1 HRKFESFTMKD
12 FIDPYFFTTPFEQ
25 WKLSSFIETC
35 SGPGFVKRD
44 CLYSYK
50 EGLQNIR
57 KSSEFDDEQK
67 TMALKLIENYK
78 VDKKKCAELLK
89 THENQVIAHSTRSG
103 ILRDRFE
110 LLANTARSANS
121 TIYTTFTQADAFVTG
136 HKVQEKQITAD
147 YDFLTIDPNSESSQ
161 GIKRDLDEVD
171 EEEYDAELT
180 IVGGKSTSW
189 VVNGI
194 NIRQKLTGY
203 QETGLPKTRP
213 EYYDVILFTD
223 KNQDGFLGTLEES
236 VVVQMRKEIERKDE
250 KTEDNIEQKIKQFLN
265 NIITRDIKETK
276 ENLKLL
282 RNDTFE
288 ENFAIFF
295 VNHMIELIE
304 DLNVLLEDMSE
315 GTFIAM
321 VLAPILNRLFIKNK
335 KVWYAKYGETCLRAN
350 AEEQNSQ
357 KTDDERRSPGEKID
371 TIITLRNEDEE
382 FSVTEV
388 SGPPSKKDWTHFI
401 GDRLKIIKMSK
412 TLMNRFARL
421 RPNSDIRTVSLY
433 GMQIYLYQVILY
445 EFRLKF
451 SEIYTVKELLRFSIP
466 KTWKDMRN
474 SHEAIIGFL
483 KYEHLLSE
491 SSSTIED
498 FLWKEDNGNEDFR
511 GMTTRTIYTSKCIK

>member
-1 HRKFESFTMKD
+1 
-12 FIDPYFFTTPFEQ
+12 
-25 WKLSSFIETC
+25 
-35 SGPGFVKRD
+35 
-44 CLYSYK
+44 
-50 EGLQNIR
+50 
-57 KSSEFDDEQK
+57 
-67 TMALKLIENYK
+67 LK
-78 VDKKKCAELLK
+78 
-89 THENQVIAHSTRSG
+89 
-103 ILRDRFE
+103 

-121 TIYTTFTQADAFVTG
+121 TIYTVFTQADVSVSG
-136 HKVQEKQITAD
+136 HKVQEKQITTG
-147 YDFLTIDPNSESSQ
+147 YDLLTTDPNPESSQ
-161 GIKRDLDEVD
+161 GIKRDLDNEVD
-171 EEEYDAELT
+171 EEEYDAKRT
-180 IVGGKSTSW
+180 IIGGKSTSW
-189 VVNGI
+189 IVNGI
-194 NIRQKLTGY
+194 NIRQRLTEY

-223 KNQDGFLGTLEES
+223 KNQDGFLGTLEEN
-236 VVVQMRKEIERKDE
+236 VVIQMRKEIERKDD
-250 KTEDNIEQKIKQFLN
+250 KTEDNIEKKIKSFLN

-276 ENLKLL
+276 KNLKLQKD
-282 RNDTFE
+282 DTFE
-288 ENFAIFF
+288 EDFAIFF

-304 DLNVLLEDMSE
+304 DVNVLLEDMSE

-321 VLAPILNRLFIKNK
+321 
-335 KVWYAKYGETCLRAN
+335 YGETCLRAS

-371 TIITLRNEDEE
+371 TIIALRNDDEE

-388 SGPPSKKDWTHFI
+388 S
-401 GDRLKIIKMSK
+401 DRLKIIKMSK

-421 RPNSDIRTVSLY
+421 RPNSDIRTFIV
-433 GMQIYLYQVILY
+433 YQVILY

-498 FLWKEDNGNEDFR
+498 FLWIENNSNEEFQ
-511 GMTTRTIYTSKCIK
+511 GMTTRTVYTSK